1 MFDNIPPELELKI
14 WRYYYSTEVIPYIK
28 LNYIENIT
36 KRLYKSILPEVIILS
51 VKEKAARIINS
62 IISKEY
68 TIDNN
73 NIRTLDDMY
82 YNLVNIHVC
91 DMYDIFDL

>member
-1 MFDNIPPELELKI
+1 MFDNIPLELELKI
-14 WRYYYSTEVIPYIK
+14 WRYYYNTEVIPYIK
-28 LNYIENIT
+28 LKYIENIT

-68 TIDNN
+68 TVDNN